1 MIYCTCKRKAG
12 GLTTENKKEKCMT
25 ARQMAAAE
33 TKKKLIEAGRKI
45 IFEKGLT
52 GTSVE
57 EITAAAGVSKGTFYT
72 YFARKEDII
81 TELRY
86 GAFGDILEEA
96 KMLPG
101 NFEAKLRHY
110 MTRFSAYIEKDGAKM
125 AQDWVR
131 SVVNPDLVRGT
142 PSEGKLLYDLTCI
155 RKLFEYGV
163 KNNLLKADTPA
174 EYLAHTLMD
183 VLYGQMLCWAM
194 SEGTYSL
201 KARTEEFC
209 GTALPAMLRPYV
221 L

>member
-1 MIYCTCKRKAG
+1 
-12 GLTTENKKEKCMT
+12 MT

-33 TKKKLIEAGRKI
+33 TKKKLMEAGRKI

-86 GAFGDILEEA
+86 GKFGDILKEA
-96 KMLPG
+96 EALPG
-101 NFEAKLRHY
+101 DFEAKLRHY
-110 MTRFSAYIEKDGAKM
+110 MTAFSAYIEKDGAKM

-131 SVVNPDLVRGT
+131 NVVNPDLVKGT
-142 PSEGKLLYDLTCI
+142 PSEGKLLYDLMCI
-155 RKLFEYGV
+155 RTLFSYGV
-163 KNNLLKADTPA
+163 KNGLLRQDTPV
-174 EYLAHTLMD
+174 EYFAHTLMD
-183 VLYGQMLCWAM
+183 LLYGQMLCWAM
-194 SEGTYSL
+194 YEGTYSL
-201 KARTEEFC
+201 AARTAEFC
-209 GTALPAMLRPYV
+209 DAALHGMLSPYT

>member
-1 MIYCTCKRKAG
+1 
-12 GLTTENKKEKCMT
+12 MT

-33 TKKKLIEAGRKI
+33 TKKKLMKAGRRI

-72 YFARKEDII
+72 YFTRKEDII

-86 GAFGDILEEA
+86 GAFGDILKEA
-96 KMLPG
+96 KTLPG
-101 NFEAKLRHY
+101 NFEAKLRYY
-110 MTRFSAYIEKDGAKM
+110 MTRFSAHIEESGAKM

-131 SVVNPDLVRGT
+131 NVVNPDLVKGT

-155 RKLFEYGV
+155 RKLFEYGI
-163 KNNLLKADTPA
+163 KSNLLKTDTPA
-174 EYLAHTLMD
+174 EYLSHTLMD

-194 SEGTYSL
+194 SEGEYSL
-201 KARTEEFC
+201 EARAAEFC
-209 GTALPAMLRPYV
+209 DAALRGMLSPY
-221 L
+221 LL

>member
-1 MIYCTCKRKAG
+1 
-12 GLTTENKKEKCMT
+12 MT

-72 YFARKEDII
+72 YFARKEDIV

-86 GAFGDILEEA
+86 GKFGDILKEA
-96 KMLPG
+96 EALPG
-101 NFEAKLRHY
+101 DFEAKLRHY
-110 MTRFSAYIEKDGAKM
+110 MIAFSAYIEKDGAKM

-131 SVVNPDLVRGT
+131 NVVNPDLVKGT

-155 RKLFEYGV
+155 RKLFEYSM
-163 KNNLLKADTPA
+163 KNNLLKSGAPA

-194 SEGTYSL
+194 SDGTYSL
-201 KARTEEFC
+201 KTRTEEFC
-209 GTALPAMLRPYV
+209 RSALPGMLSPYV